1 MNESFDPSLIVFAA
15 LAVFVLWKL
24 RSVLGVRVD
33 RDASGPMY
41 RAPTPGGPA
50 SFPRI
55 AAAAPAPA
63 PEVDPAE
70 RFKGLAEPGSR
81 VFAGL
86 EAIAAADPNF
96 TAENFMEGAR
106 RAYEMIVSAFA
117 KGDHDTLR
125 NLLSPQVYG
134 QFAAEIE
141 ARERRGETMET
152 AVVSIDSVTLED
164 ARAEQGRNEITLR
177 YSAKLMTVVRD
188 KSGAIVSGGVDRS
201 VPAQELWTFARQSR
215 SENPNWKLIATQA
228 L

>member
-15 LAVFVLWKL
+15 LAIFVIWKL

-33 RDASGPMY
+33 RDMSGPVY
-41 RAPTPGGPA
+41 RAPIPGGPA
-50 SFPRI
+50 AFPG
-55 AAAAPAPA
+55 APPAPPAPAPA
-63 PEVDPAE
+63 VDPAE

-81 VFAGL
+81 AFAGL
-86 EAIAAADPNF
+86 EAIAAADTAF
-96 TAENFMEGAR
+96 TAENFLEGAR

-125 NLLSPQVYG
+125 RLLSPQVYG

-152 AVVSIDSVTLED
+152 AVVSIDSVKLED

-177 YSAKLMTVVRD
+177 YSAKLMMAVRD
-188 KSGAIVSGGVDRS
+188 KSGEIVSGGLDHS
-201 VPAQELWTFARQSR
+201 VPAHEVWTFARDPR
-215 SENPNWKLIATQA
+215 SEDPNWKLIATQA
-228 L
+228 A